1 MENLVTLTYRST
13 HSFLIDLATGKLM
26 IDAGWPG
33 SLPALKSQLRAY
45 GIQPA
50 EIRFVLITHTHPDH
64 AGLAQELKQMA
75 GARLILHAKQI
86 PFLPELAASFSS
98 KGGYTPIVV
107 EPTDLVLGADNR
119 KVLASLG
126 IRGEVL
132 ETPGH
137 SDDSVSLALDSGLGF
152 IGDLHLPQFANDETA
167 AALTRASWQKLLAH
181 GVKTF
186 YPAHGPAFPA
196 SVVERA
202 LGESG

>member
-126 IRGEVL
+126 IRARCL
-132 ETPGH
+132 RRRDTATTACRWR
-137 SDDSVSLALDSGLGF
+137 STAAWASLATCTCLN
-152 IGDLHLPQFANDETA
+152 LPM
-167 AALTRASWQKLLAH
+167 TRPPQH
-181 GVKTF
+181 
-186 YPAHGPAFPA
+186 
-196 SVVERA
+196 
-202 LGESG
+202 